1 VDYASSKAGAGV
13 AAADAATTSVKIV
26 VAGGFGV
33 GKTTFVGS
41 VSEITPLTTEAV
53 MTSAS
58 DRLDDLS
65 HTPDKTTTT
74 VAMDFGRVTL
84 DAGLILYL
92 FGTPGQHRF
101 WFMWDDL
108 IHGAIGAV
116 VLVDT
121 RRLADS
127 FPAVDYFEAA
137 GLPFIV
143 AINGFN
149 GDVRHKMDDVG
160 EALAVSPH
168 VPVVQCDARDRGSTQ
183 SALISLVEH
192 AMAVQ
197 IGGARPR
204 HSAAG
209 WAGEGAVPG
218 REPAPPTARQLC
230 SGDRAFAISTRCAC

>member
-1 VDYASSKAGAGV
+1 M
-13 AAADAATTSVKIV
+13 TSVKIV

-53 MTSAS
+53 MTAAS
-58 DRLDDLS
+58 SELDDLS

-108 IHGAIGAV
+108 AVGAIGAV

-121 RRLADS
+121 RRLADA
-127 FPAVDYFEAA
+127 FPSIDFFENRK
-137 GLPFIV
+137 LPYVV
-143 AINGFN
+143 AINCFDRLLHHQIE
-149 GDVRHKMDDVG
+149 DVRH
-160 EALAVSPH
+160 ALTIAPS
-168 VPVVQCDARDRGSTQ
+168 VPIMACDARERE
-183 SALISLVEH
+183 SAKQVLISVVQH
-192 AMAVQ
+192 AIAHDT
-197 IGGARPR
+197 ALR
-204 HSAAG
+204 AG
-209 WAGEGAVPG
+209 
-218 REPAPPTARQLC
+218 
-230 SGDRAFAISTRCAC
+230 